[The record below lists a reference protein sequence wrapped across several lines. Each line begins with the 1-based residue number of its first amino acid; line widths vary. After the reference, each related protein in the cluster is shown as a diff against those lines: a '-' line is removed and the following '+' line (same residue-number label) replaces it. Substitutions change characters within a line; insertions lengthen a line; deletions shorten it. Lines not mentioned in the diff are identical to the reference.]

1 MVVALISRYVMIA
14 AVRAFALVA
23 VALTGLFSLLEF
35 VEQLAYV
42 GQGRYH
48 VADALAYVLLTA
60 PSRLLQVTPMSML
73 LGSLLALGSL
83 ARNSELT
90 AMLSL
95 GISERRIIGSV
106 LALTLPVVAG
116 LILMAEFVI
125 PPAQQLAQ
133 AQRTSALSSS
143 TSSHDDNSFWAQSNH
158 QYLNVQQFLRG
169 NVPIGIDIYAF
180 AADGSIKSIIHADRA
195 FIQPDG
201 IWQLAGVT
209 RRRVNSS
216 IIRIDYLASLS
227 WQSFIPPQQMQF
239 LTLPLTS
246 VPPIALY
253 WHVRGLEKQ
262 NQKATR
268 YEHELWTRVSIP
280 VSMIA
285 MIMIAAPFVFGSARA
300 QRIGRNL
307 SLGVGFG
314 IAFALSQQI
323 LDHAGT
329 LLDLSPAITALAPSL
344 LVIVLAIYLFRRAH
358 RPRRRRGSLT
368 QPYRGP

>member
-1 MVVALISRYVMIA
+1 MTGLIGRYVMIA
-14 AVRAFALVA
+14 AVKAFALVA

-42 GQGRYH
+42 GQGHYH
-48 VADALAYVLLTA
+48 ITNALVYVLLTA

-73 LGSLLALGSL
+73 LGSLLALGSM

-95 GISERRIIGSV
+95 GVSERRIIGFV
-106 LALTLPVVAG
+106 LALTLPVIAG
-116 LILMAEFVI
+116 LIVMAEVVI

-133 AQRTSALSSS
+133 ALRTSALSSS
-143 TSSHDDNSFWAQSNH
+143 TSSHDDNSFWAQSDH
-158 QYLNVQQFLRG
+158 QYLNVRQFLRG
-169 NVPIGIDIYAF
+169 NIPIGIDIYAF

-201 IWQLAGVT
+201 IWQLATVT
-209 RRRVNSS
+209 RRQVSSS
-216 IIRIDYLASLS
+216 IIRIDYLASLP

-262 NQKATR
+262 KQKATR
-268 YEHELWTRVSIP
+268 YEHELWARISIP
-280 VSMIA
+280 ISMIA
-285 MIMIAAPFVFGSARA
+285 MVMIAAPFVFGSARA

-307 SLGVGFG
+307 SLGVSFG
-314 IAFALSQQI
+314 IAFSLSQQI

-329 LLDLSPAITALAPSL
+329 LLDLSPAITTLAPSL
-344 LVIVLAIYLFRRAH
+344 LVIILAIYLFRHAH
-358 RPRRRRGSLT
+358 RPKWRRRSFT
-368 QPYRGP
+368 SPYRDA